1 MNQINFNTGKNY
13 YHTYKE
19 QNVTVIENVAKGE
32 SIITGYTQESIEGG
46 GYAVQATERT
56 AQCS

>member
-46 GYAVQATERT
+46 GVRSSSYRT
-56 AQCS
+56 DCTM